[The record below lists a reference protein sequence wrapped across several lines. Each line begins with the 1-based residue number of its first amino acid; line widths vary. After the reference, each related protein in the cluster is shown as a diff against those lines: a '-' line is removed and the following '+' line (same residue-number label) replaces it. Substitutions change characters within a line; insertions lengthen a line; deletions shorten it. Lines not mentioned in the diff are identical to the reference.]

1 MPHTIYDLTVVITGC
16 VSASFISDLCVV
28 QVISVA
34 FGLYV
39 DFVYGEYGIFEMRWR
54 KRETKK
60 KSYIIDPCSM
70 YYFCHSSV
78 YLEQDIAQR

>member
-1 MPHTIYDLTVVITGC
+1 MPHTIYDLTVVISGC

-60 KSYIIDPCSM
+60 KAISLILVVCIIFVIHLC
-70 YYFCHSSV
+70 
-78 YLEQDIAQR
+78 I